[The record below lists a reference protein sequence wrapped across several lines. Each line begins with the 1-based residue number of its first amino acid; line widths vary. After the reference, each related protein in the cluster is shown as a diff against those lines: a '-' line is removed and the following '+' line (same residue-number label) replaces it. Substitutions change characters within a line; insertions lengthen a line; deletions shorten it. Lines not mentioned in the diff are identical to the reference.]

1 MNSDQNNRTNRDQE
15 PVADS
20 SQGRPGT
27 ERAAG
32 SPRPEHENAGSMAS
46 SPERS
51 DNESTDSRRAGTDSQ
66 RNGDPLGAN
75 NESER
80 SPSQEN
86 L

>member
-15 PVADS
+15 QVANS
-20 SQGRPGT
+20 SQVQSGT
-27 ERAAG
+27 ERSAG
-32 SPRPEHENAGSMAS
+32 TPRPEHENAGSTAS
-46 SPERS
+46 SPERG
-51 DNESTDSRRAGTDSQ
+51 DNKSTDSRRARTDSQ